1 MLERFTVNQMNELLI
16 AIVIAFLLLALMMIC
31 MVSQLQKEEY
41 IIARIKKSKP
51 YREDIDLLE
60 EDI

>member
-1 MLERFTVNQMNELLI
+1 MNELLI